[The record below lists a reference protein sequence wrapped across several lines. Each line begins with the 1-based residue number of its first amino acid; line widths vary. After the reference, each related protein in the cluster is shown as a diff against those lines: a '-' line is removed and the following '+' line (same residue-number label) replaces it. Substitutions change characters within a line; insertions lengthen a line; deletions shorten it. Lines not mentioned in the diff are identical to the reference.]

1 MLTGHLTMT
10 LIKHMTNSCVDSRQ
24 LVVERRR
31 TEVLHGLDF
40 VVETGS
46 VTGLLGPSGCG
57 KTTLMRAIV
66 GTQAIRSGRLR
77 VLGLDA
83 GDARLRG
90 AIGYASQSASI
101 YPDLTV
107 VENVQY
113 FAEILGAR
121 TDVDRVIALV
131 DLTSHADRLAGRLS
145 GGQLSR
151 VNLAVAL
158 LGNPRFLVLDEPT
171 VGLDPV
177 LREDLWRIFADLADS
192 GTTLLVSSH
201 VMDEAQRCD
210 QVMVMRAGRLLA
222 HEPPAALQRR
232 TATTDLDAAFLEL
245 INATGAVG

>member
-1 MLTGHLTMT
+1 MTAKLTTVF
-10 LIKHMTNSCVDSRQ
+10 IKHMTNSSVDCSG
-24 LVVERRR
+24 LVVARGG

-40 VVETGS
+40 TVGTGT

-66 GTQAIRSGRLR
+66 GTQIIRAGRLQ

-90 AIGYASQSASI
+90 AIGYASQSASV

-107 VENVQY
+107 AENIRY
-113 FAEILGAR
+113 FASVVRAGSA
-121 TDVDRVIALV
+121 DVDRVV
-131 DLTSHADRLAGRLS
+131 EQFDLTRSADRLVGRLS
-145 GGQLSR
+145 GGELSR

-158 LGNPRFLVLDEPT
+158 LGNPRLLVLDEPT

-177 LREDLWRIFADLADS
+177 LRQDLWRIFADLAAT
-192 GTTLLVSSH
+192 GITLLVSSH
-201 VMDEAQRCD
+201 VMEEARRCD

-222 HEPPAALQRR
+222 HEPPASLQRR
-232 TATTDLDAAFLEL
+232 TATADLDAAFLEL
-245 INATGAVG
+245 ISTTAATG

>member
-1 MLTGHLTMT
+1 MT
-10 LIKHMTNSCVDSRQ
+10 SSCVDCRA
-24 LVVERRR
+24 LVVDRRG

-40 VVETGS
+40 TVGTGS

-57 KTTLMRAIV
+57 KTTLMRTIV
-66 GTQAIRSGRLR
+66 GTQVIRSGRLE

-90 AIGYASQSASI
+90 AIGYASQSASV

-107 VENVQY
+107 AENVRY
-113 FAEILGAR
+113 FAAVVGAR
-121 TDVDRVIALV
+121 ADVDRVIALV
-131 DLTSHADRLAGRLS
+131 DLTQHADRLAGRLS

-158 LGNPRFLVLDEPT
+158 LGNPLFLVLDEPT

-177 LREDLWRIFADLADS
+177 LREDLWRLFADLAAA

-222 HEPPAALQRR
+222 HESPEALTRR
-232 TATTDLDAAFLEL
+232 TATSDLDAAFLEL
-245 INATGAVG
+245 ISAAEATG